1 MAREKRATRVSG
13 QHDPGVFSQLTRGAD
28 PTLEKL
34 PAFRPKA
41 HLVPVLNNTPLVSKS
56 SIETPPNA
64 YFLKYWHVG
73 IHPYPLQPGHI
84 SLGSTQMKIFV
95 VVEVSTRGPDPWV
108 EINGLEGCGDPT
120 RDRPVSHGSIGT
132 CPVGSG
138 QEVFNI
144 SQV

>member
-1 MAREKRATRVSG
+1 
-13 QHDPGVFSQLTRGAD
+13 
-28 PTLEKL
+28 
-34 PAFRPKA
+34 
-41 HLVPVLNNTPLVSKS
+41 
-56 SIETPPNA
+56 
-64 YFLKYWHVG
+64 
-73 IHPYPLQPGHI
+73 
-84 SLGSTQMKIFV
+84 MKIFV